1 MHDFSSTLANY
12 FFESNPCLCGTI
24 MTSKYHYSKNTKSKV
39 LEKGDV
45 VSYLN
50 QNDSMEAS
58 RQSQVKVVYITCSIH
73 MISQL
78 CKISIIVKWQKSKFI
93 YLKTLVSLP
102 KKFQQAFTANINVLS
117 VFFLEAFKSGGF
129 IIIFCILFV

>member
-24 MTSKYHYSKNTKSKV
+24 TTSKYHYSKNTKSKV

-58 RQSQVKVVYITCSIH
+58 RQSQVKVVYITCSVH

-78 CKISIIVKWQKSKFI
+78 CKISIIVK
-93 YLKTLVSLP
+93 
-102 KKFQQAFTANINVLS
+102 
-117 VFFLEAFKSGGF
+117 
-129 IIIFCILFV
+129 